1 LGRGSNIDIIKREN
15 KVIIL
20 IVINAMTLKTFKTA
34 CSSSHKAWDPW
45 MLMMNSDNR
54 RTSQAA
60 NIFISKSRFM
70 SLKGILV
77 PFQSKIL
84 VAFYY
89 VSSYTG
95 YNMKVN

>member
-1 LGRGSNIDIIKREN
+1 
-15 KVIIL
+15 
-20 IVINAMTLKTFKTA
+20 
-34 CSSSHKAWDPW
+34 
-45 MLMMNSDNR
+45 
-54 RTSQAA
+54 
-60 NIFISKSRFM
+60 M

>member
-15 KVIIL
+15 KVTIL

-54 RTSQAA
+54 RTSQTA
-60 NIFISKSRFM
+60 IFISKSRFM